1 VKSPKAAHILT
12 QGPPLPDTTGTADAR
27 SPKALLIE
35 MFREVVL
42 NKNADLIAQY
52 YHPDFLLETN
62 GELQDLDAFLQGHR
76 RVYATDISYAVRYDD
91 DAWVESDGRVAAR
104 IWIRTQTGAAAPVE
118 FEIVLIATFVDQ
130 KIHRV
135 WETTWPDWRAV
146 RAFESYQP
154 AR

>member
-1 VKSPKAAHILT
+1 MT
-12 QGPPLPDTTGTADAR
+12 RNADAS

-35 MFREVVL
+35 MFRDVVL
-42 NKNADLIAQY
+42 NKNADLIARY

-62 GELQDLDAFLQGHR
+62 GERQDFDAFLEGHR
-76 RVYATDISYAVRYDD
+76 RVYATDIAYTVRYDE
-91 DAWVESDGRVAAR
+91 DAWVESADRVAAR
-104 IWIRTQTGAAAPVE
+104 IWVRTQTGVAAPVE

-146 RAFESYQP
+146 KAFEAYQP